1 MPQFQPSVWI
11 FVVFA
16 LLALAALAGIGF
28 FIADRLQP
36 VIMNALRSND
46 RLPSLQSRRRS
57 ARRRQEDDEPADD
70 LDDST
75 QLVLSMLSL
84 ASVVVDDQDEV
95 VRANPAAYRLGL
107 VRDDT
112 LIEPTLLDAVHKV
125 MKDGSRCS
133 FDLETQTP
141 EQFMTM
147 NGFGAAAADDGL
159 TAEASSRPNWLK
171 VTVGRIGDHLV
182 LVLINDVSESIRFA
196 QIRDS
201 FISNVSEQLLQP
213 TRALERLADS
223 LESAD
228 VSHEQLS
235 NHARQVRH
243 SCVRLDRMISDL
255 LMLIKAQ
262 EPVTA
267 SEANRCDLFS
277 QVSGAVDDLAGA
289 ARDAGV
295 QVRVGGKSPVMIH
308 GEADQIRMA
317 VRKMVENAI
326 VYSHPGGAVGVS
338 VALSSDGKNAV
349 VRVIDH
355 GEGVPKAD
363 LPRIFER
370 FYRGSNQ
377 NERTTDGIGLGLAIV
392 KHAALAHHGDV
403 TVWSAPGQGSTFTL
417 SLPVG
422 TDTAQLPRRR

>member
-46 RLPSLQSRRRS
+46 RLPSLQSRRRG

-147 NGFGAAAADDGL
+147 NGFDAAAADDGL

-171 VTVGRIGDHLV
+171 VTIWC
-182 LVLINDVSESIRFA
+182 
-196 QIRDS
+196 
-201 FISNVSEQLLQP
+201 
-213 TRALERLADS
+213 
-223 LESAD
+223 
-228 VSHEQLS
+228 
-235 NHARQVRH
+235 
-243 SCVRLDRMISDL
+243 SC
-255 LMLIKAQ
+255 
-262 EPVTA
+262 
-267 SEANRCDLFS
+267 
-277 QVSGAVDDLAGA
+277 
-289 ARDAGV
+289 
-295 QVRVGGKSPVMIH
+295 
-308 GEADQIRMA
+308 
-317 VRKMVENAI
+317 
-326 VYSHPGGAVGVS
+326 
-338 VALSSDGKNAV
+338 
-349 VRVIDH
+349 
-355 GEGVPKAD
+355 
-363 LPRIFER
+363 
-370 FYRGSNQ
+370 
-377 NERTTDGIGLGLAIV
+377 
-392 KHAALAHHGDV
+392 
-403 TVWSAPGQGSTFTL
+403 
-417 SLPVG
+417 
-422 TDTAQLPRRR
+422 

>member
-46 RLPSLQSRRRS
+46 RLPSLQSRRRG

-147 NGFGAAAADDGL
+147 NGFDAAAADDGL

-196 QIRDS
+196 QI
-201 FISNVSEQLLQP
+201 
-213 TRALERLADS
+213 
-223 LESAD
+223 
-228 VSHEQLS
+228 
-235 NHARQVRH
+235 
-243 SCVRLDRMISDL
+243 
-255 LMLIKAQ
+255 
-262 EPVTA
+262 
-267 SEANRCDLFS
+267 
-277 QVSGAVDDLAGA
+277 
-289 ARDAGV
+289 
-295 QVRVGGKSPVMIH
+295 
-308 GEADQIRMA
+308 
-317 VRKMVENAI
+317 
-326 VYSHPGGAVGVS
+326 
-338 VALSSDGKNAV
+338 
-349 VRVIDH
+349 
-355 GEGVPKAD
+355 
-363 LPRIFER
+363 
-370 FYRGSNQ
+370 
-377 NERTTDGIGLGLAIV
+377 
-392 KHAALAHHGDV
+392 
-403 TVWSAPGQGSTFTL
+403 
-417 SLPVG
+417 
-422 TDTAQLPRRR
+422 

>member
-46 RLPSLQSRRRS
+46 RLPSLQSRRRG

-95 VRANPAAYRLGL
+95 VRVNPAAYRLGL

-147 NGFGAAAADDGL
+147 NGFDAAAADDGL
-159 TAEASSRPNWLK
+159 TAEASSRPN
-171 VTVGRIGDHLV
+171 
-182 LVLINDVSESIRFA
+182 
-196 QIRDS
+196 
-201 FISNVSEQLLQP
+201 
-213 TRALERLADS
+213 
-223 LESAD
+223 
-228 VSHEQLS
+228 
-235 NHARQVRH
+235 
-243 SCVRLDRMISDL
+243 
-255 LMLIKAQ
+255 
-262 EPVTA
+262 
-267 SEANRCDLFS
+267 
-277 QVSGAVDDLAGA
+277 
-289 ARDAGV
+289 
-295 QVRVGGKSPVMIH
+295 
-308 GEADQIRMA
+308 
-317 VRKMVENAI
+317 
-326 VYSHPGGAVGVS
+326 
-338 VALSSDGKNAV
+338 
-349 VRVIDH
+349 
-355 GEGVPKAD
+355 
-363 LPRIFER
+363 
-370 FYRGSNQ
+370 
-377 NERTTDGIGLGLAIV
+377 
-392 KHAALAHHGDV
+392 
-403 TVWSAPGQGSTFTL
+403 
-417 SLPVG
+417 
-422 TDTAQLPRRR
+422 

>member
-46 RLPSLQSRRRS
+46 RLPSLQSRRRG
-57 ARRRQEDDEPADD
+57 ARRRQGDDEPADD

-147 NGFGAAAADDGL
+147 NGFDAAAADDGL
-159 TAEASSRPNWLK
+159 TAEQKAQ
-171 VTVGRIGDHLV
+171 V
-182 LVLINDVSESIRFA
+182 ESILQGAEQTRTYLGK
-196 QIRDS
+196 IRA
-201 FISNVSEQLLQP
+201 E
-213 TRALERLADS
+213 
-223 LESAD
+223 
-228 VSHEQLS
+228 
-235 NHARQVRH
+235 
-243 SCVRLDRMISDL
+243 
-255 LMLIKAQ
+255 
-262 EPVTA
+262 
-267 SEANRCDLFS
+267 
-277 QVSGAVDDLAGA
+277 
-289 ARDAGV
+289 V
-295 QVRVGGKSPVMIH
+295 QTPLKYKTKKNDKTCRI
-308 GEADQIRMA
+308 
-317 VRKMVENAI
+317 VEN
-326 VYSHPGGAVGVS
+326 
-338 VALSSDGKNAV
+338 
-349 VRVIDH
+349 
-355 GEGVPKAD
+355 
-363 LPRIFER
+363 
-370 FYRGSNQ
+370 
-377 NERTTDGIGLGLAIV
+377 
-392 KHAALAHHGDV
+392 
-403 TVWSAPGQGSTFTL
+403 
-417 SLPVG
+417 
-422 TDTAQLPRRR
+422 

>member
-46 RLPSLQSRRRS
+46 RLPSLQSRRRG

-255 LMLIKAQ
+255 
-262 EPVTA
+262 
-267 SEANRCDLFS
+267 RC
-277 QVSGAVDDLAGA
+277 
-289 ARDAGV
+289 
-295 QVRVGGKSPVMIH
+295 
-308 GEADQIRMA
+308 
-317 VRKMVENAI
+317 
-326 VYSHPGGAVGVS
+326 
-338 VALSSDGKNAV
+338 
-349 VRVIDH
+349 
-355 GEGVPKAD
+355 
-363 LPRIFER
+363 
-370 FYRGSNQ
+370 
-377 NERTTDGIGLGLAIV
+377 
-392 KHAALAHHGDV
+392 
-403 TVWSAPGQGSTFTL
+403 
-417 SLPVG
+417 
-422 TDTAQLPRRR
+422 

>member
-46 RLPSLQSRRRS
+46 RLLSLQSRRRG

-228 VSHEQLS
+228 VSYEQLA

-422 TDTAQLPRRR
+422 D

>member
-46 RLPSLQSRRRS
+46 RLPSLQSRRRG

-147 NGFGAAAADDGL
+147 NGFDAAAADDGPD
-159 TAEASSRPNWLK
+159 AE
-171 VTVGRIGDHLV
+171 G
-182 LVLINDVSESIRFA
+182 
-196 QIRDS
+196 
-201 FISNVSEQLLQP
+201 
-213 TRALERLADS
+213 
-223 LESAD
+223 SA
-228 VSHEQLS
+228 
-235 NHARQVRH
+235 R
-243 SCVRLDRMISDL
+243 SCR
-255 LMLIKAQ
+255 
-262 EPVTA
+262 
-267 SEANRCDLFS
+267 
-277 QVSGAVDDLAGA
+277 
-289 ARDAGV
+289 
-295 QVRVGGKSPVMIH
+295 
-308 GEADQIRMA
+308 
-317 VRKMVENAI
+317 
-326 VYSHPGGAVGVS
+326 
-338 VALSSDGKNAV
+338 
-349 VRVIDH
+349 
-355 GEGVPKAD
+355 
-363 LPRIFER
+363 
-370 FYRGSNQ
+370 
-377 NERTTDGIGLGLAIV
+377 
-392 KHAALAHHGDV
+392 
-403 TVWSAPGQGSTFTL
+403 
-417 SLPVG
+417 
-422 TDTAQLPRRR
+422 

>member
-46 RLPSLQSRRRS
+46 RLPSLQSRRRG

-147 NGFGAAAADDGL
+147 NGFDAAAADDGL

-277 QVSGAVDDLAGA
+277 QVSGAVDDLAGT

-308 GEADQIRMA
+308 GRPIRFAWPCARWWRMRSCIHTQAGRSASPSPCLRTGRTPWCVSSIMA
-317 VRKMVENAI
+317 RACRRPI
-326 VYSHPGGAVGVS
+326 CPVS
-338 VALSSDGKNAV
+338 
-349 VRVIDH
+349 
-355 GEGVPKAD
+355 
-363 LPRIFER
+363 
-370 FYRGSNQ
+370 SN
-377 NERTTDGIGLGLAIV
+377 
-392 KHAALAHHGDV
+392 
-403 TVWSAPGQGSTFTL
+403 GSTAVPTRT
-417 SLPVG
+417 SARP
-422 TDTAQLPRRR
+422 TASVWDWRSSSMRRSPITAM

>member
-46 RLPSLQSRRRS
+46 RLPSLQSRRRG

-228 VSHEQLS
+228 VSHEQLA

-326 VYSHPGGAVGVS
+326 VYSLPVGAVGVS
-338 VALSSDGKNAV
+338 VAVASDG
-349 VRVIDH
+349 
-355 GEGVPKAD
+355 
-363 LPRIFER
+363 
-370 FYRGSNQ
+370 
-377 NERTTDGIGLGLAIV
+377 
-392 KHAALAHHGDV
+392 
-403 TVWSAPGQGSTFTL
+403 
-417 SLPVG
+417 
-422 TDTAQLPRRR
+422 

>member
-46 RLPSLQSRRRS
+46 RLPSLQSRRRG

-147 NGFGAAAADDGL
+147 NGFGAA
-159 TAEASSRPNWLK
+159 
-171 VTVGRIGDHLV
+171 GRG
-182 LVLINDVSESIRFA
+182 
-196 QIRDS
+196 
-201 FISNVSEQLLQP
+201 
-213 TRALERLADS
+213 
-223 LESAD
+223 
-228 VSHEQLS
+228 
-235 NHARQVRH
+235 
-243 SCVRLDRMISDL
+243 
-255 LMLIKAQ
+255 
-262 EPVTA
+262 
-267 SEANRCDLFS
+267 
-277 QVSGAVDDLAGA
+277 
-289 ARDAGV
+289 
-295 QVRVGGKSPVMIH
+295 
-308 GEADQIRMA
+308 
-317 VRKMVENAI
+317 
-326 VYSHPGGAVGVS
+326 
-338 VALSSDGKNAV
+338 
-349 VRVIDH
+349 
-355 GEGVPKAD
+355 
-363 LPRIFER
+363 
-370 FYRGSNQ
+370 
-377 NERTTDGIGLGLAIV
+377 
-392 KHAALAHHGDV
+392 
-403 TVWSAPGQGSTFTL
+403 
-417 SLPVG
+417 
-422 TDTAQLPRRR
+422 

>member
-46 RLPSLQSRRRS
+46 RLPSLQSRRRG

-141 EQFMTM
+141 EQFMTC
-147 NGFGAAAADDGL
+147 L
-159 TAEASSRPNWLK
+159 LYTSPSP
-171 VTVGRIGDHLV
+171 
-182 LVLINDVSESIRFA
+182 
-196 QIRDS
+196 RD
-201 FISNVSEQLLQP
+201 
-213 TRALERLADS
+213 
-223 LESAD
+223 
-228 VSHEQLS
+228 
-235 NHARQVRH
+235 
-243 SCVRLDRMISDL
+243 
-255 LMLIKAQ
+255 
-262 EPVTA
+262 
-267 SEANRCDLFS
+267 
-277 QVSGAVDDLAGA
+277 
-289 ARDAGV
+289 
-295 QVRVGGKSPVMIH
+295 
-308 GEADQIRMA
+308 
-317 VRKMVENAI
+317 
-326 VYSHPGGAVGVS
+326 
-338 VALSSDGKNAV
+338 
-349 VRVIDH
+349 
-355 GEGVPKAD
+355 
-363 LPRIFER
+363 
-370 FYRGSNQ
+370 
-377 NERTTDGIGLGLAIV
+377 
-392 KHAALAHHGDV
+392 
-403 TVWSAPGQGSTFTL
+403 
-417 SLPVG
+417 
-422 TDTAQLPRRR
+422 

>member
-1 MPQFQPSVWI
+1 
-11 FVVFA
+11 
-16 LLALAALAGIGF
+16 
-28 FIADRLQP
+28 
-36 VIMNALRSND
+36 
-46 RLPSLQSRRRS
+46 
-57 ARRRQEDDEPADD
+57 
-70 LDDST
+70 
-75 QLVLSMLSL
+75 MLSL

-133 FDLETQTP
+133 FDLKTQTP

-171 VTVGRIGDHLV
+171 VTV
-182 LVLINDVSESIRFA
+182 
-196 QIRDS
+196 
-201 FISNVSEQLLQP
+201 
-213 TRALERLADS
+213 
-223 LESAD
+223 
-228 VSHEQLS
+228 
-235 NHARQVRH
+235 
-243 SCVRLDRMISDL
+243 DRMISDL

-377 NERTTDGIGLGLAIV
+377 NERTTDGIGLGLA
-392 KHAALAHHGDV
+392 
-403 TVWSAPGQGSTFTL
+403 
-417 SLPVG
+417 
-422 TDTAQLPRRR
+422 RRR

>member
-46 RLPSLQSRRRS
+46 RLPSLQSRRRG

-147 NGFGAAAADDGL
+147 
-159 TAEASSRPNWLK
+159 
-171 VTVGRIGDHLV
+171 
-182 LVLINDVSESIRFA
+182 
-196 QIRDS
+196 
-201 FISNVSEQLLQP
+201 
-213 TRALERLADS
+213 
-223 LESAD
+223 
-228 VSHEQLS
+228 
-235 NHARQVRH
+235 
-243 SCVRLDRMISDL
+243 
-255 LMLIKAQ
+255 
-262 EPVTA
+262 
-267 SEANRCDLFS
+267 
-277 QVSGAVDDLAGA
+277 
-289 ARDAGV
+289 
-295 QVRVGGKSPVMIH
+295 
-308 GEADQIRMA
+308 
-317 VRKMVENAI
+317 
-326 VYSHPGGAVGVS
+326 
-338 VALSSDGKNAV
+338 
-349 VRVIDH
+349 
-355 GEGVPKAD
+355 
-363 LPRIFER
+363 
-370 FYRGSNQ
+370 
-377 NERTTDGIGLGLAIV
+377 
-392 KHAALAHHGDV
+392 
-403 TVWSAPGQGSTFTL
+403 L
-417 SLPVG
+417 SLIHI
-422 TDTAQLPRRR
+422 

>member
-1 MPQFQPSVWI
+1 MEPCLRQFQPSVWI

-36 VIMNALRSND
+36 VVMNALRSND
-46 RLPSLQSRRRS
+46 RLPSLQSRRRG

-159 TAEASSRPNWLK
+159 TAEASSLANWLK

-228 VSHEQLS
+228 VSHEQLA

-295 QVRVGGKSPVMIH
+295 QVRVGGKSPGDDSRGGRSDSH
-308 GEADQIRMA
+308 GRAQDGGECDRVFTPRRGGRRLRRPVSGRGRTPWCVSSIMA
-317 VRKMVENAI
+317 RACRRPI
-326 VYSHPGGAVGVS
+326 CPVS
-338 VALSSDGKNAV
+338 
-349 VRVIDH
+349 
-355 GEGVPKAD
+355 
-363 LPRIFER
+363 
-370 FYRGSNQ
+370 SN
-377 NERTTDGIGLGLAIV
+377 
-392 KHAALAHHGDV
+392 
-403 TVWSAPGQGSTFTL
+403 GSTAVPTRT
-417 SLPVG
+417 S
-422 TDTAQLPRRR
+422 AR

>member
-46 RLPSLQSRRRS
+46 RLPSLQSRRRG

-147 NGFGAAAADDGL
+147 NGFDAAAADDGRD
-159 TAEASSRPNWLK
+159 TDD
-171 VTVGRIGDHLV
+171 TVR
-182 LVLINDVSESIRFA
+182 
-196 QIRDS
+196 
-201 FISNVSEQLLQP
+201 
-213 TRALERLADS
+213 
-223 LESAD
+223 
-228 VSHEQLS
+228 
-235 NHARQVRH
+235 
-243 SCVRLDRMISDL
+243 
-255 LMLIKAQ
+255 
-262 EPVTA
+262 
-267 SEANRCDLFS
+267 
-277 QVSGAVDDLAGA
+277 
-289 ARDAGV
+289 
-295 QVRVGGKSPVMIH
+295 
-308 GEADQIRMA
+308 
-317 VRKMVENAI
+317 
-326 VYSHPGGAVGVS
+326 
-338 VALSSDGKNAV
+338 
-349 VRVIDH
+349 
-355 GEGVPKAD
+355 D
-363 LPRIFER
+363 LPM
-370 FYRGSNQ
+370 
-377 NERTTDGIGLGLAIV
+377 
-392 KHAALAHHGDV
+392 
-403 TVWSAPGQGSTFTL
+403 
-417 SLPVG
+417 
-422 TDTAQLPRRR
+422 TA

>member
-46 RLPSLQSRRRS
+46 RLPSLQSRRRG

-147 NGFGAAAADDGL
+147 NGFGAC
-159 TAEASSRPNWLK
+159 R
-171 VTVGRIGDHLV
+171 
-182 LVLINDVSESIRFA
+182 
-196 QIRDS
+196 
-201 FISNVSEQLLQP
+201 
-213 TRALERLADS
+213 
-223 LESAD
+223 
-228 VSHEQLS
+228 
-235 NHARQVRH
+235 
-243 SCVRLDRMISDL
+243 
-255 LMLIKAQ
+255 
-262 EPVTA
+262 
-267 SEANRCDLFS
+267 
-277 QVSGAVDDLAGA
+277 
-289 ARDAGV
+289 
-295 QVRVGGKSPVMIH
+295 
-308 GEADQIRMA
+308 
-317 VRKMVENAI
+317 
-326 VYSHPGGAVGVS
+326 
-338 VALSSDGKNAV
+338 
-349 VRVIDH
+349 
-355 GEGVPKAD
+355 
-363 LPRIFER
+363 
-370 FYRGSNQ
+370 
-377 NERTTDGIGLGLAIV
+377 
-392 KHAALAHHGDV
+392 
-403 TVWSAPGQGSTFTL
+403 
-417 SLPVG
+417 
-422 TDTAQLPRRR
+422 

>member
-46 RLPSLQSRRRS
+46 RLPSLQSRRRG

-147 NGFGAAAADDGL
+147 NGFDAAAADDGL
-159 TAEASSRPNWLK
+159 TAEA
-171 VTVGRIGDHLV
+171 
-182 LVLINDVSESIRFA
+182 
-196 QIRDS
+196 
-201 FISNVSEQLLQP
+201 
-213 TRALERLADS
+213 
-223 LESAD
+223 
-228 VSHEQLS
+228 
-235 NHARQVRH
+235 
-243 SCVRLDRMISDL
+243 
-255 LMLIKAQ
+255 
-262 EPVTA
+262 
-267 SEANRCDLFS
+267 
-277 QVSGAVDDLAGA
+277 
-289 ARDAGV
+289 
-295 QVRVGGKSPVMIH
+295 
-308 GEADQIRMA
+308 
-317 VRKMVENAI
+317 
-326 VYSHPGGAVGVS
+326 
-338 VALSSDGKNAV
+338 
-349 VRVIDH
+349 
-355 GEGVPKAD
+355 
-363 LPRIFER
+363 
-370 FYRGSNQ
+370 
-377 NERTTDGIGLGLAIV
+377 
-392 KHAALAHHGDV
+392 
-403 TVWSAPGQGSTFTL
+403 
-417 SLPVG
+417 
-422 TDTAQLPRRR
+422 

>member
-1 MPQFQPSVWI
+1 MT
-11 FVVFA
+11 A
-16 LLALAALAGIGF
+16 C
-28 FIADRLQP
+28 R
-36 VIMNALRSND
+36 RC
-46 RLPSLQSRRRS
+46 SLGVA

-228 VSHEQLS
+228 VSYEQLS

-326 VYSHPGGAVGVS
+326 VYSHPGGAVGVRRPVFGREERRGACHRS
-338 VALSSDGKNAV
+338 WRGRA
-349 VRVIDH
+349 
-355 GEGVPKAD
+355 EGRSAPYLRTV
-363 LPRIFER
+363 LPRFQPER
-370 FYRGSNQ
+370 AHDRRHRS
-377 NERTTDGIGLGLAIV
+377 GIGDRQACGARPSRRCDGVERSRAGQHVHAVAAGGGLIRLSCRDA
-392 KHAALAHHGDV
+392 GNP
-403 TVWSAPGQGSTFTL
+403 SGRNAPIPAS
-417 SLPVG
+417 
-422 TDTAQLPRRR
+422 